1 MLSYART
8 MIQDVITQLQST
20 GAGILSVLTNQWFL
34 LGLSSLVFSVVVRV
48 LLGPVRGQEM
58 SGFPLAPTLC
68 GVMVITVGQT
78 LFMEPAPGNTWS
90 FAWTWRIDQL
100 LLLFAA
106 VGWCFGVLLDI
117 MRRPFVMALFFGVL
131 LGIAQCVA
139 LVVLLQEQSAS
150 LPETF
155 SKVVAFAVIS
165 TFVVWRYAQAE
176 NGYSVLRISQLALAG
191 LGLLVVGAII
201 DWTEIETSLTR
212 IFTVVLLPSF
222 AVAWLMWTGVGRGS
236 NLGAV
241 GLFGGLSPFLLFL
254 GHQAL
259 VKESLSITAATL
271 IVIIMVGP
279 DMVSGF
285 ERRRNLSDR
294 VPFVSGLL
302 YLVLVFI
309 LYIALVFTAGLDAR
323 S

>member
-1 MLSYART
+1 MR
-8 MIQDVITQLQST
+8 DR
-20 GAGILSVLTNQWFL
+20 
-34 LGLSSLVFSVVVRV
+34 SSAV
-48 LLGPVRGQEM
+48 PV
-58 SGFPLAPTLC
+58 LAPAISIS
-68 GVMVITVGQT
+68 VRRDQHVQT
-78 LFMEPAPGNTWS
+78 
-90 FAWTWRIDQL
+90 
-100 LLLFAA
+100 
-106 VGWCFGVLLDI
+106 
-117 MRRPFVMALFFGVL
+117 
-131 LGIAQCVA
+131 
-139 LVVLLQEQSAS
+139 
-150 LPETF
+150 
-155 SKVVAFAVIS
+155 
-165 TFVVWRYAQAE
+165 
-176 NGYSVLRISQLALAG
+176 
-191 LGLLVVGAII
+191 
-201 DWTEIETSLTR
+201 
-212 IFTVVLLPSF
+212 LLPSF